1 MGRAEMIEP
10 VVPPIKYLDGQRVVQ
25 LTDDEA
31 AYVLANDPQIRREWT
46 RWVGMSGQARLPM
59 SERRGSLVIVEPE
72 RVKRLLS
79 ARQQG
84 NADGT

>member
-1 MGRAEMIEP
+1 MSEP
-10 VVPPIKYLDGQRVVQ
+10 LVPPIKYLDEQQVVQ

>member
-1 MGRAEMIEP
+1 MSEATVPRITYVDDQEQ
-10 VVPPIKYLDGQRVVQ
+10 VVE
-25 LTDDEA
+25 LTDDET

-46 RWVGMSGQARLPM
+46 RRVGMSGQARLPM